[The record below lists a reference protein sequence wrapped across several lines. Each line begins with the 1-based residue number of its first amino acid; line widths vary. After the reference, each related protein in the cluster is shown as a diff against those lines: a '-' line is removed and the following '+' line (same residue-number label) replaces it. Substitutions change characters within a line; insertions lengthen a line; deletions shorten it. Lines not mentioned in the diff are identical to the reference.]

1 MIELAPPRA
10 RVDGEIGSAYSC
22 RALRRAL
29 EYVTSRMAD
38 LQSKPDTGY
47 PRTWVM
53 MGHKAGDNSQILAL
67 AEGLGWPFEIKHLVY
82 RPTELVTNLLAPLT
96 LLGIVRGRSSPLAP
110 PWPDLIISAGRR
122 NEPPCRWI
130 QARAD
135 KRVRLVHVGRPWAAI
150 ENFDLVVTTPQYRL
164 PQRPNVLHN
173 TTPLQRVADQRLREA
188 AAHLGAAPCPPAAA
202 VHRRDGRRQRRP
214 LRPRSR
220 GRHAARARR
229 QRVRRRRGGS
239 LLVSTSARTPK
250 HSIMSL
256 EAAIDCPADVFRWT
270 RDAAENPYLG
280 YLALANSIIVTCE
293 SMSMLTEAC
302 ATLKPVY
309 MFDLH
314 TGPENR
320 WRLLESLIGKVD
332 TSRVAAPAAPALA
345 AAGLSDRLCDRPD
358 AHDPR
363 RADHPPPAPGAG
375 PRGLARRAVPGRT
388 AAAAARR
395 RAARG
400 RPGQG
405 AVRGGRRRPGAGD
418 ARRRR
423 SGARPRR
430 SAGRS
435 RGVLVSGWSRGGRVS
450 SAASRS

>member
-1 MIELAPPRA
+1 MSPNGCSAPLMA
-10 RVDGEIGSAYSC
+10 
-22 RALRRAL
+22 
-29 EYVTSRMAD
+29 VTREA
-38 LQSKPDTGY
+38 QEGPPY

-82 RPTELVTNLLAPLT
+82 RPTELLTNLLAPLT
-96 LLGIVRGRSSPLAP
+96 LLGIVRDKSSALAP

-130 QARAD
+130 QAHAD
-135 KRVRLVHVGRPWAAI
+135 KRVRLVHVGRPWARI

-164 PQRPNVLHN
+164 PKRPNVLHN
-173 TTPLQRVADQRLREA
+173 TAPLQRVADQRLRQAASIWAPRLAHLPRPYTAVMIGGNAGPYVLDQEA
-188 AAHLGAAPCPPAAA
+188 AALLGRAASAF
-202 VHRRDGRRQRRP
+202 
-214 LRPRSR
+214 
-220 GRHAARARR
+220 ARA
-229 QRVRRRRGGS
+229 RGGS

-250 HSIMSL
+250 QAIPAL
-256 EAAIDCPADVFRWT
+256 EAALDCPAEVFRWT

-320 WRLLESLIGKVD
+320 WGLLESLIG
-332 TSRVAAPAAPALA
+332 RVAHLLVATRPAPALA
-345 AAGLSDRLCDRPD
+345 AAGLSHRVCGRPD

-363 RADHPPPAPGAG
+363 RAHHPPPAAGAG
-375 PRGLARRAVPGRT
+375 PRGLAWRAVPERT
-388 AAAAARR
+388 AAECPSTTCREPWPGSRRCSR
-395 RAARG
+395 RASAPTIDRRPPASTRRPKPLPSSG
-400 RPGQG
+400 RPT
-405 AVRGGRRRPGAGD
+405 RTN
-418 ARRRR
+418 
-423 SGARPRR
+423 
-430 SAGRS
+430 
-435 RGVLVSGWSRGGRVS
+435 
-450 SAASRS
+450 

>member
-1 MIELAPPRA
+1 
-10 RVDGEIGSAYSC
+10 
-22 RALRRAL
+22 
-29 EYVTSRMAD
+29 MAE
-38 LQSKPDTGY
+38 LQSNPGAGY

-82 RPTELVTNLLAPLT
+82 RPTELLTNLLAPLT
-96 LLGIVRGRSSPLAP
+96 LLGIVRRRCSPLEP

-135 KRVRLVHVGRPWAAI
+135 KRVRLVHVGRPWALI

-188 AAHLGAAPCPPAAA
+188 AAIWAPRLAHLPRPYTAVMVGGNAGPYVLDPYAATLLGRAASA
-202 VHRRDGRRQRRP
+202 F
-214 LRPRSR
+214 
-220 GRHAARARR
+220 ARR
-229 QRVRRRRGGS
+229 QSGS
-239 LLVSTSARTPK
+239 LLVSTSARTPTK
-250 HSIMSL
+250 SISAL
-256 EAAIDCPADVFRWT
+256 EEAIDCPADVFRWT

-280 YLALANSIIVTCE
+280 YLALADSIIVTCE

-320 WRLLESLIGKVD
+320 WGLLESLVGKVD
-332 TSRVAAPAAPALA
+332 RSWWRRIRRLRLQPVVFRIAFAIGPTRMTRDVRIIHRLLQAQDRAVWLGETFPA
-345 AAGLSDRLCDRPD
+345 G
-358 AHDPR
+358 
-363 RADHPPPAPGAG
+363 PPPAPLDDV
-375 PRGLARRAVPGRT
+375 PRAVARVKALFTGG
-388 AAAAARR
+388 AAAPRELA
-395 RAARG
+395 
-400 RPGQG
+400 PGSRDRTPTRVDLQAG
-405 AVRGGRRRPGAGD
+405 A
-418 ARRRR
+418 
-423 SGARPRR
+423 
-430 SAGRS
+430 
-435 RGVLVSGWSRGGRVS
+435 
-450 SAASRS
+450 AAS